1 MPGPCKGSGGPE
13 CTREGKCWKLVV
25 VVVVVVV
32 VMLATGEMGSVGT
45 LLTISS
51 GANLK

>member
-25 VVVVVVV
+25 VVVVV
-32 VMLATGEMGSVGT
+32 MLSTGEMGSVGT